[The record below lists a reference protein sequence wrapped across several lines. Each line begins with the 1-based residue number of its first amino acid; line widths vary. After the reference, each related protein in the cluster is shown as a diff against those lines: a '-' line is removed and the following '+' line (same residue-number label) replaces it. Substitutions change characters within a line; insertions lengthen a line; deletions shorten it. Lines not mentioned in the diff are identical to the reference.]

1 MSGRKSTAKSGINRI
16 KSSSQTTIVS
26 FYLNKLIRFFPKL
39 KLNKQKW
46 VQKRPFA
53 FFCKPV
59 SWIFLGFS
67 IDLEDHYNWNVFCIS
82 VCRRYSLTKIRATSF
97 FVTPLSCSENLI
109 FLFCFV
115 CVTYYSWGWLMSKF
129 AFYLSFEN
137 FCLSKVKATSSL
149 FRDIWTLDL
158 S

>member
-1 MSGRKSTAKSGINRI
+1 MSGRKSTAKSGISRI
-16 KSSSQTTIVS
+16 KSSSQTTVVS

-67 IDLEDHYNWNVFCIS
+67 IDLEDHYNWNVFLHQCMQ
-82 VCRRYSLTKIRATSF
+82 KILIDQNQGKLGQTSF

-137 FCLSKVKATSSL
+137 FCLSKVKAK
-149 FRDIWTLDL
+149 
-158 S
+158 